1 MTATPELVTDLKRQV
16 LLLEDDLR
24 HRVASQPDVL
34 ARWKDEHVRA
44 TRAERTASSWVE
56 WRDDRVTQAA
66 VAWVLTTVFI
76 RFCEDNAL
84 LKPVWISGPP
94 ARRQEA
100 LDAQNACFRENP
112 THTDREWLL
121 QAIGH
126 LARVPATK
134 TLVEEHSMLWS
145 VQPSG
150 GAATALL
157 AFWRERGTTGALR
170 HDLAD
175 PDLSTRFLGDLYQDL
190 SEHARDAYALLQ
202 TPEFVEEFILD
213 QTMEPALAERPLEGF
228 RLIDPACGSGHFLLG
243 AFARLLR
250 RWETYAPAMP
260 TRERVQVCLDAVS
273 GVDVNPF
280 AVAISRFRI
289 TLAALIAC
297 GENSLER
304 APEFLVWIE
313 AGDSLL
319 HGHSQPGFSFGTVDG
334 LGAANFAYSNE
345 SLDALQR
352 ILAPGSFDVVVGNP
366 PYITVRD
373 KSLNQVYRGL
383 YPSCKGKYALTVPF
397 MELFYELAKPRRADQ
412 PAGWTGQITS
422 NSFMKREF
430 GSKLIED
437 FLTTKDLVRVID
449 TSGAFIPGHGTP
461 TVILIGRNQRPV
473 GSAVRSVLGIRT
485 EPGRPSDPT
494 MGLVWRSIVDHL
506 NLSSYEDQWISVADV
521 ARNSLATHPWSLSG
535 GGADELL
542 LSISR
547 ASADTLGSRTE
558 RIGVFGIMGL
568 DDAMTLQ
575 AGVAERTGREADG
588 VAQLVLGDSVR
599 DFRIT
604 GTMPTWFPYTGTHDL
619 RPLADFPGWARALW
633 PLRTELGNRATFTKG
648 TYFSDGRPFYEWHQ
662 IPYDR
667 NAHKWTIC
675 FAFVATH
682 NHFVLDRGGKVFNR
696 SAPIV
701 KLPKDAS
708 EDEHLSLLALLNS
721 STAGFWL
728 RQNSHNKGR
737 PGAEAGGLTNRGN
750 TGSSSP
756 ERRFRTFHCLR
767 GSLSRTVAS

>member
-1 MTATPELVTDLKRQV
+1 
-16 LLLEDDLR
+16 
-24 HRVASQPDVL
+24 
-34 ARWKDEHVRA
+34 
-44 TRAERTASSWVE
+44 
-56 WRDDRVTQAA
+56 
-66 VAWVLTTVFI
+66 
-76 RFCEDNAL
+76 
-84 LKPVWISGPP
+84 
-94 ARRQEA
+94 
-100 LDAQNACFRENP
+100 
-112 THTDREWLL
+112 
-121 QAIGH
+121 
-126 LARVPATK
+126 
-134 TLVEEHSMLWS
+134 
-145 VQPSG
+145 
-150 GAATALL
+150 
-157 AFWRERGTTGALR
+157 
-170 HDLAD
+170 
-175 PDLSTRFLGDLYQDL
+175 
-190 SEHARDAYALLQ
+190 
-202 TPEFVEEFILD
+202 
-213 QTMEPALAERPLEGF
+213 
-228 RLIDPACGSGHFLLG
+228 
-243 AFARLLR
+243 
-250 RWETYAPAMP
+250 
-260 TRERVQVCLDAVS
+260 
-273 GVDVNPF
+273 
-280 AVAISRFRI
+280 
-289 TLAALIAC
+289 
-297 GENSLER
+297 
-304 APEFLVWIE
+304 
-313 AGDSLL
+313 
-319 HGHSQPGFSFGTVDG
+319 
-334 LGAANFAYSNE
+334 
-345 SLDALQR
+345 
-352 ILAPGSFDVVVGNP
+352 
-366 PYITVRD
+366 
-373 KSLNQVYRGL
+373 
-383 YPSCKGKYALTVPF
+383 
-397 MELFYELAKPRRADQ
+397 
-412 PAGWTGQITS
+412 
-422 NSFMKREF
+422 
-430 GSKLIED
+430 
-437 FLTTKDLVRVID
+437 
-449 TSGAFIPGHGTP
+449 
-461 TVILIGRNQRPV
+461 
-473 GSAVRSVLGIRT
+473 
-485 EPGRPSDPT
+485 